1 MGAGFQRVAQG
12 TVCSAVCLSKH
23 PGWSIHC
30 WRKERGDKQA
40 WGGKQSSTEQVF
52 QRAAIGG
59 TQGWGQVSAEL
70 SVALET
76 ESPLL
81 PSSLPPVALGLSPGT
96 PSVGPTLQTL
106 GSARRHL

>member
-1 MGAGFQRVAQG
+1 MGARFQRIAQG
-12 TVCSAVCLSKH
+12 TVCFAVCLSKH

-30 WRKERGDKQA
+30 WRKESGDKQA
-40 WGGKQSSTEQVF
+40 WGRKQSSTEQVF
-52 QRAAIGG
+52 QRATIGG
-59 TQGWGQVSAEL
+59 MQGWWQVSAEL

-96 PSVGPTLQTL
+96 PSAGPTLQTV
-106 GSARRHL
+106 GSARRQL